1 MAIPKG
7 NTLIYPIWLLP
18 NEIKSTNACYSEQH
32 IFHFMTLLTIN
43 CRRPISQKKSRTLEI
58 NFLSTSQECQ
68 GTYGK
73 SAKEKIKGMLI
84 SYIVYTA
91 WPKRKMNKL
100 WNPVSSSCFI
110 FSMFSSSRP
119 IIFVIPLVTTEKT
132 FFRTCNQIFMT
143 FFSVN
148 RDVPSESMTVI
159 LWPDSKPR
167 RY

>member
-1 MAIPKG
+1 MLAYLLTGQEAVG
-7 NTLIYPIWLLP
+7 NY
-18 NEIKSTNACYSEQH
+18 ACYSEQH

-68 GTYGK
+68 GTCGK

-100 WNPVSSSCFI
+100 
-110 FSMFSSSRP
+110 
-119 IIFVIPLVTTEKT
+119 
-132 FFRTCNQIFMT
+132 
-143 FFSVN
+143 
-148 RDVPSESMTVI
+148 
-159 LWPDSKPR
+159 
-167 RY
+167 